1 MTRRSDLM
9 LEDISHGR
17 AECVPSIPIVEEDG
31 SEVIGWACVCG
42 TRFSLE
48 EMRKMRDE
56 KEGA

>member
-9 LEDISHGR
+9 LEDISHDR
-17 AECVPSIPIVEEDG
+17 SKCVPSIPIVEEDG
-31 SEVIGWACVCG
+31 SEVIGWCCVCG
-42 TRFSLE
+42 AQFSLE